1 MDLKKDVWRFLV
13 VNMETAADNIK
24 GSVDPNNLELFHKFL
39 HGYPDISASNIYA
52 TKDYILLSQ
61 PSYFDPR

>member
-1 MDLKKDVWRFLV
+1 
-13 VNMETAADNIK
+13 METAADNVK